1 MMSSSAV
8 CEPFR
13 VLVVEDDPTSRDAL
27 RDLIELEGYVVE
39 TAARGDAAL
48 LQQRAAPPDLL
59 LTDLHLPGLDGLSL
73 ARLARQETNCAIL
86 VMSGSE
92 WARHAELEFELVE
105 KPIDLDRLL
114 AQMRRVLAAR

>member
-1 MMSSSAV
+1 MSSAI

-13 VLVVEDDPTSRDAL
+13 VLVVEDDPTAREAL

-39 TAARGDAAL
+39 TASRGDAAL
-48 LQQRAAPPDLL
+48 VQQRAAPPDLL

-73 ARLARQETNCAIL
+73 ARRAREEIGCAVL

-92 WARHAELEFELVE
+92 WARHTDLEFELVH